1 MMEVTIGTILTYLA
15 TGISSIIAWFAANKW
30 LFPLIKEW
38 WTKRKEEAKEQDER
52 DLNVRK
58 ELIEIDSNTDDL
70 YKSRVEWCL
79 HQITILEGKL
89 DSKQQEIND
98 FMKELDN
105 LRGIIV
111 NLQTQIMNNKLEI
124 NKLQGYCCKNL
135 ECKYRIKCD

>member
-1 MMEVTIGTILTYLA
+1 MGITIGTILAYLA
-15 TGISSIIAWFAANKW
+15 TGVSSVIAWFAANKW

-38 WTKRKEEAKEQDER
+38 WAKRKEDSKIQDER

-79 HQITILEGKL
+79 NQITVLEGKL
-89 DSKQQEIND
+89 DSKQKEISN
-98 FMKELDN
+98 FMKELDD

-135 ECKYRIKCD
+135 DCQFRIKCD